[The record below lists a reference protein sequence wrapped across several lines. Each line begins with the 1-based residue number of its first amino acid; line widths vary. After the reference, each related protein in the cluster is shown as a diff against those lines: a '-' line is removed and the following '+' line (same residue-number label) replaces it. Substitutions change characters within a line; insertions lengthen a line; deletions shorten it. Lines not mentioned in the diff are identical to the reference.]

1 MTVFT
6 REEIEE
12 LYKPFPLDAHSVR
25 EGNRSKSGKIQW
37 FVYLDRAAVQ
47 RRLDELFPGEWGLT
61 VVSEQYS
68 DSFATCTLSMSIR
81 GIERTCNGGQSLKY
95 QSDTMDEDKIKGAW
109 TEAFRRTASV
119 WGIGLYLYAGDAI
132 WTDGYPDKDWD
143 AQRQRQK
150 EAFDKFAKQHAALPG
165 AKAPNPYSAPAQP
178 IAQPGRPA
186 TPKAAATP
194 DGELTHDEAFQ
205 VVMKHPDVVRTLS
218 NSGERAKR
226 WNAVK
231 PTLPDKVTITTAVN
245 AMLEAA

>member
-1 MTVFT
+1 MPVFT

-61 VVSEQYS
+61 VVSEQYT
-68 DSFATCTLSMSIR
+68 DSFATCTLSMTIR

-165 AKAPNPYSAPAQP
+165 AKAPNPYAKK
-178 IAQPGRPA
+178 PA
-186 TPKAAATP
+186 TNSTDDEWTKVSAGKFAELCKSKGLDPLVVLSVSKWDDWTGTYSEAVAKLPKAA
-194 DGELTHDEAFQ
+194 
-205 VVMKHPDVVRTLS
+205 
-218 NSGERAKR
+218 
-226 WNAVK
+226 
-231 PTLPDKVTITTAVN
+231 
-245 AMLEAA
+245 